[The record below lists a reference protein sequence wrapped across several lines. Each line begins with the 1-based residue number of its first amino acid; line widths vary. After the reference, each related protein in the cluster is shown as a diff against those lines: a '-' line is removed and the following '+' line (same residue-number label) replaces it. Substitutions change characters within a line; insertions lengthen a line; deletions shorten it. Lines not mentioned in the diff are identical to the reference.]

1 MVAAFLCFV
10 LFSTEPD
17 GRLPDRLQ
25 FEQLNVEQGLSQSTV
40 QSMIQDQAGYLW
52 LGTFIG
58 LNRYDGYRFEAYRH
72 DPNEPQSL
80 PGNIINALLE
90 DDRGRLWIGTGSGL
104 CRYDGRDTDQP
115 RFVHFP
121 VNPQVENALFRDNVT
136 RLLQDHRGDI
146 WVATLGM
153 LHRFRE
159 ASGDFERFNVPNAHI
174 TGLAEDRWGRLWAA
188 TAGGMLMFDINR
200 DQVTTLYGLNGER
213 CMENT
218 FLPINPVSCLFHD
231 AAGDLWAAFPGHGMV
246 QIPEDVK
253 NTAPAYL
260 AIDRLTIRDAMQDR
274 SGIFWC
280 ATPAGVLLVE
290 PQTRQWRR
298 ALYDPQQ
305 RGSLSSNDTNFVR
318 QDRQGTIWIGTV
330 LGGVCKYVPDKPV
343 FEHYT
348 ANPFLNQTLH
358 GELVYA
364 FAQGPA
370 DVIWV
375 GSRNG
380 ISAFQVSQRRFL
392 KFEGRPA
399 LDEIMNNRQV
409 MALHVDA
416 RGDLW
421 IGCNRLLVAVT
432 PTAFDPA
439 KGTISHRNLRL
450 DNRDKVGYFHHISS
464 FMEEADGTL
473 WITTF
478 GAGLWRTNIHHHS
491 GDYARFSPRGRPGD
505 ISSHMTRA
513 VLRDRQGTLWVGSW
527 RHGLNRMEEST
538 GTFTVLRH
546 QADDPTSLSEDTITA
561 LAGSSAG
568 DRVWVGTYAGGLN
581 ALDPQTQTF
590 KRITARDGLPDNTI
604 YGILV
609 AGDDLWLSTNNGLAC
624 IANADDDHRRTIKTY
639 SVHDGLQSG
648 EYNRGAY
655 FQARDG
661 SLYMGGINGFNL
673 FHPKGM
679 NEQRD
684 GGDVFLSDLFVNG
697 RSRRFTTP
705 LHQLH
710 ELTFDPQTRVIGFE
724 FAAANFATPARNR
737 YAYRLE
743 GVDGDWQRSN
753 ERRSLQYSNLA
764 PGRYRLRAF
773 SLNREDQLS
782 GRELRL
788 DLTIRPAFHQTL
800 AFRLLVFL
808 AVILT
813 GLSLVWLRLAAL
825 RREQE
830 QRRDFARGLIAAQER
845 DRARIADELHDS
857 LGQNL
862 LVINNELQWQAQ
874 TPQAAPLK
882 DDLMQMSVWVRDAIE
897 EVRRIAYN
905 LRPHQL
911 DRLGLKRA
919 ISSIAGRLARGG
931 GFKMEVVL
939 DDIEGLLDKDAETHL
954 FRIVQEGL
962 QNVVRHAE
970 ASRAT
975 LTVKQSAGRLVLHL
989 NDNGKGFSVKT
1000 AQQSLKGMGLRT
1012 MMERADL
1019 MNAEL
1024 VLESQPGRG
1033 TRLTLTTATAEVR
1046 HDSHQNSLG

>member
-1 MVAAFLCFV
+1 MVATFLCFV
-10 LFSTEPD
+10 LLSAEPK
-17 GRLPDRLQ
+17 GRLPERLL

-52 LGTFIG
+52 FGTFIG
-58 LNRYDGYRFEAYRH
+58 LNRYDGYRFETYRH
-72 DPNEPQSL
+72 DPNDPQSL
-80 PGNIINALLE
+80 PGNIINALME

-104 CRYDGRDTDQP
+104 CRYDGRDTDRP

-121 VNPQVENALFRDNVT
+121 VNTANNHALFRDNVT
-136 RLLQDHRGDI
+136 RLLQDHRGEI
-146 WVATLGM
+146 WVATVGK
-153 LHRFRE
+153 LHRYRE
-159 ASGDFERFNVPNAHI
+159 ASGDFERFDVPNAHI

-188 TAGGMLMFDINR
+188 TAGGMMVVDADR
-200 DQVTTLYGLNGER
+200 RRVTTLFGLNGER
-213 CMENT
+213 CMENS
-218 FLPINPVSCLFHD
+218 FMPFNAVSSLFHD
-231 AAGDLWAAFPGHGMV
+231 AAGDLWAAFPGHSIV
-246 QIPEDVK
+246 KIPEDVFE
-253 NTAPAYL
+253 TAPAH
-260 AIDRLTIRDAMQDR
+260 IDIRRLTIRDGMQDR
-274 SGIFWC
+274 HGIFWF
-280 ATPAGVLLVE
+280 ATSAGVLLVD

-298 ALYDPQQ
+298 AGYDPQQ
-305 RGSLSSNDTNFVR
+305 RDSLSSNDTHFVN
-318 QDRQGTIWIGTV
+318 QDRKGTIWIGTV

-392 KFEGRPA
+392 KLEGKPA
-399 LDEIMNNRQV
+399 LDEILNNRQV

-416 RGDLW
+416 KGDLW
-421 IGCNRLLVAVT
+421 IGCNRWLVTVT
-432 PTAFDPA
+432 PTGFDPE
-439 KGTISHRNLRL
+439 KGAISHRNLRL

-478 GAGLWRTNIHHHS
+478 GAGLWRTNIHNKTRQ
-491 GDYARFSPRGRPGD
+491 YTRFNHRGRPGD

-513 VLRDRQGTLWVGSW
+513 VLRDRHGSLWVGSW
-527 RHGLNRMEEST
+527 RHGLNRMDEST
-538 GTFTVLRH
+538 GTFTVFRR
-546 QADDPTSLSEDTITA
+546 QADDPGSLSEDTITA
-561 LAGSSAG
+561 LAASNRS

-581 ALDPQTQTF
+581 ALNPQTQRF

-624 IANADDDHRRTIKTY
+624 IVNADSDDGRTIKTY

-655 FQARDG
+655 FRADDG

-679 NEQRD
+679 NPQRD

-705 LHQLH
+705 LHQLR

-737 YAYRLE
+737 YAYQLE
-743 GVDGDWQRSN
+743 GVDDDWQRSS

-782 GRELRL
+782 GSELRL
-788 DLTIRPAFHQTL
+788 DLTIRPAFHQTIW
-800 AFRLLVFL
+800 FRLLVL
-808 AVILT
+808 LVLVLT
-813 GLSLVWLRLAAL
+813 VLTLVWLRLTAL

-830 QRRDFARGLIAAQER
+830 QRRDFARGLIEAQER
-845 DRARIADELHDS
+845 DRTRIADELHDS

-862 LVINNELQWQAQ
+862 LVINNELQLQAQ
-874 TPQAAPLK
+874 TPQGEPLK
-882 DDLMQMSVWVRDAIE
+882 EDLMQMSTWVRDAIE
-897 EVRRIAYN
+897 EVRNIAYN

-939 DDIEGLLDKDAETHL
+939 DDIEGFLDKDAETHL

-962 QNVVRHAE
+962 QNAVRHAE
-970 ASRAT
+970 ANRVT
-975 LTVKQSAGRLVLHL
+975 LKVQRNAGRLVLTL
-989 NDNGKGFSVKT
+989 SDNGRGFSVKT

-1024 VLESQPGRG
+1024 FLESQPGQG
-1033 TRLTLTTATAEVR
+1033 TRLTLITAEVR
-1046 HDSHQNSLG
+1046 HGRNQNSLS

>member
-10 LFSTEPD
+10 LLSAEPD
-17 GRLPDRLQ
+17 GRLPERLL
-25 FEQLNVEQGLSQSTV
+25 FEQINVEQGLSQSTV

-52 LGTFIG
+52 FGTFIG
-58 LNRYDGYRFEAYRH
+58 LNRYDGYRFETYRH
-72 DPNEPQSL
+72 NPNDHQSL
-80 PGNIINALLE
+80 PGNIINGLME

-104 CRYDGRDTDQP
+104 CRYDGRDTDNP

-121 VNPQVENALFRDNVT
+121 VNTANKNALFHANVH
-136 RLLQDHRGDI
+136 RLLQDHRGEI
-146 WVATLGM
+146 WVATTGK
-153 LHRFRE
+153 LHRYRE
-159 ASGDFERFNVPNAHI
+159 ASGDFERFDMPNAHI

-188 TAGGMLMFDINR
+188 TAGGMVMIDAER
-200 DQVTTLYGLNGER
+200 RQVTILYGLNGER
-213 CMENT
+213 CMDNS
-218 FLPINPVSCLFHD
+218 FMPFNRVSCLFHD
-231 AAGDLWAAFPGHGMV
+231 AAGDLWAAFPGHSIV
-246 QIPEDVK
+246 KIPEDIHEP
-253 NTAPAYL
+253 TPAH
-260 AIDRLTIRDAMQDR
+260 IDIHRLTIRDGIQDR
-274 SGIFWC
+274 NGVFWF
-280 ATPAGVLLVE
+280 ATSAGVLLVDPE
-290 PQTRQWRR
+290 TRQWRR
-298 ALYDPQQ
+298 ASYNPQQ
-305 RGSLSSNDTNFVR
+305 RGSLSSNDTHFVK
-318 QDRQGTIWIGTV
+318 QDRHGTIWIGTV

-392 KFEGRPA
+392 KFEGNPA
-399 LDEIMNNRQV
+399 LDEILNNRQV

-416 RGDLW
+416 NGDLW
-421 IGCNRLLVAVT
+421 VGCNRLLVVIT
-432 PTAFDPA
+432 PTAFDSE

-450 DNRDKVGYFHHISS
+450 HNRDKVGYFHHISS
-464 FMEEADGTL
+464 FLEEGDGTL

-478 GAGLWRTNIHHHS
+478 GAGLWRANIHDKTHTFT
-491 GDYARFSPRGRPGD
+491 RFNHRGRPGD

-513 VLRDRQGTLWVGSW
+513 VLRDRHGTLWVGSW
-527 RHGLNRMEEST
+527 RDGLNRMDEKT

-546 QADDPTSLSEDTITA
+546 EDEDPTSLSEDTITA
-561 LAGSSAG
+561 LAASAHS

-581 ALDPQTQTF
+581 ALDPQTQRF
-590 KRITARDGLPDNTI
+590 KRFTARDGLPDNTI

-624 IANADDDHRRTIKTY
+624 IANADNDQQRTIKTY

-655 FQARDG
+655 FRAADG
-661 SLYMGGINGFNL
+661 ALYMGGINGFNL
-673 FHPKGM
+673 FYPKGM

-684 GGDVFLSDLFVNG
+684 GGDVFLSDLYVNG
-697 RSRRFTTP
+697 RSRRFTKP
-705 LHQLH
+705 LHQLR
-710 ELTFDPQTRVIGFE
+710 ELSFDPQTRVIGFE

-743 GVDGDWQRSN
+743 GVDDDWQRSN

-764 PGRYRLRAF
+764 PGQYRLRAF

-788 DLTIRPAFHQTL
+788 DLTIRPAFYQTIW
-800 AFRLLVFL
+800 FRLLVVLVLVL
-808 AVILT
+808 AGLT
-813 GLSLVWLRLAAL
+813 LVWLRLAAL

-830 QRRDFARGLIAAQER
+830 QRRDFARGLIEAQER
-845 DRARIADELHDS
+845 DRTRIADELHDS

-862 LVINNELQWQAQ
+862 LVINNELQLQAQ
-874 TPQAAPLK
+874 TPQAEPLK
-882 DDLMQMSVWVRDAIE
+882 DDLMQMSTWVRDAID
-897 EVRRIAYN
+897 EVRNIAYN

-919 ISSIAGRLARGG
+919 ISSIAGRLARGRD
-931 GFKMEVVL
+931 FKMEVVL
-939 DDIEGLLDKDAETHL
+939 DDIEGVLDKEAETHL

-962 QNVVRHAE
+962 QNVVRHAG
-970 ASRAT
+970 AGRVLLS
-975 LTVKQSAGRLVLHL
+975 VKKGAGRLVLTL
-989 NDNGKGFSVKT
+989 SDDGKGFVVKT
-1000 AQQSLKGMGLRT
+1000 ARQSLKGMGLRT

-1024 VLESQPGRG
+1024 LLESQPGRG
-1033 TRLTLTTATAEVR
+1033 TRLTLTTATAEAP
-1046 HDSHQNSLG
+1046 HGSDQNSLS